1 MPEQRRRGVAAVVQI
16 RLERIALHLVDEH
29 AVEPS
34 IEKVGQIQRAARVDV
49 GAAGRLHGSR
59 NLLELEISRPGS
71 GVVSITSTLNV
82 GGLGGG
88 GVCGVWGEAS
98 TDHRTTAPL
107 NTMNLIHLRT
117 FPPASFRSRYFL
129 AAVFDWAR
137 SPPRGNASRILRT
150 MSHGQRHPSDQT
162 LLLALDRELSARRRA
177 AVDRH
182 LRACASCRARSLT
195 MASVA
200 DGVSQLYRGGEV
212 ATSTTP
218 LRRRLQT
225 EMTGMGAQWDRSIAF
240 RMRRALATPPLAV
253 RVAASVALIA
263 LLLSWMRSAPGLVS
277 VTTTVEAAS
286 LPIRALT
293 PGAAARYRPR
303 GALCRKAPG
312 PIADRGLHPSGRV
325 AAGPGWKAYRN
336 RNTNWTT

>member
-1 MPEQRRRGVAAVVQI
+1 
-16 RLERIALHLVDEH
+16 
-29 AVEPS
+29 
-34 IEKVGQIQRAARVDV
+34 
-49 GAAGRLHGSR
+49 
-59 NLLELEISRPGS
+59 
-71 GVVSITSTLNV
+71 
-82 GGLGGG
+82 
-88 GVCGVWGEAS
+88 
-98 TDHRTTAPL
+98 
-107 NTMNLIHLRT
+107 
-117 FPPASFRSRYFL
+117 
-129 AAVFDWAR
+129 
-137 SPPRGNASRILRT
+137 

-293 PGAAARYRPR
+293 PGAAARIDRE
-303 GALCRKAPG
+303 ALCAGKLPARS
-312 PIADRGLHPSGRV
+312 PIAASTRQAVLRQYRMEGVPEQEYELDYLITPELGGTSDPHNLWPERYASGPWNARVKDDLERLLPQLVCQGSVDLTTAQRAIADNWIAAYKRYLRTDRPLARR
-325 AAGPGWKAYRN
+325 AGAIDDDDQRHVQLFATHWRD
-336 RNTNWTT
+336 